1 MHNPVPQLVPEGT
14 SSLAVLIDEEGVI
27 AEASADFCT
36 LVGLHRARGR
46 LYRDLL
52 GGDQRRRWTLL
63 CEELAASGEQTED
76 HHFFNG
82 SNAVIRFRRL
92 ERPGQRAMISGTLVG
107 PVRSGPAARP
117 QLWQGNSLGGETPSP
132 ESAATFKRL
141 GKRIEQLEK
150 ELAAA
155 RSTTSSD
162 PLTGLLNRAGL
173 DLRLRS
179 ELRKPGAESAGL
191 FLAVLDIDD
200 FKQVNDLY
208 GQPAGDRFLRAL
220 ARRLSA
226 PASVICAAR
235 TGGDR
240 FTLLFRANPA
250 SPESISSGL
259 GSVLARMCKPISIG
273 AARIRL
279 TISAGVCAFGA
290 DAHDSDDLLR
300 NADTALLEAKRRGKA
315 HVHVFGADLA
325 ARARRRKVLLRDLE
339 LAIAE
344 GLLHPVYQPILS
356 TREPDAAG
364 VEVLTRWYHHEYGN
378 IPPDEFI
385 PIAAEC
391 GLMSALDLAMTA
403 AACAELYPLMAAGAL
418 KFAAFNLTPLELSH
432 PPHVGA
438 FLEILKAAGIPA
450 AQVWVEVTENDMIR
464 NFEDARLAVRTLKAA
479 GITIVLD
486 DYGTGFSNL
495 RTLLDLPIDVI
506 KIDKSLIADV
516 ALEERAMQVV
526 LSVVHLARVLGAQ
539 LVAEGIETSA
549 QAAVTQ
555 ALGCQFAQGYLFSK
569 PMRVSGLGEWLRQ
582 TAKAGHDRLRALK
595 PGSYGQISRVS

>member
-1 MHNPVPQLVPEGT
+1 MLQLTPEG
-14 SSLAVLIDEEGVI
+14 SNSLAVLIDEDGVI
-27 AEASADFCT
+27 AEASADFCN

-52 GGDQRRRWTLL
+52 GGNQRRRWTLL

-76 HHFFNG
+76 HDFFNG
-82 SNAVIRFRRL
+82 SGAVIRFRQL

-107 PVRSGPAARP
+107 PVRSGPGARA
-117 QLWQGNSLGGETPSP
+117 QLWPADSLGGETPTP
-132 ESAATFKRL
+132 ESAAIFKRL
-141 GKRIEQLEK
+141 RTRIEQLEK

-155 RSTTSSD
+155 RSATLSD
-162 PLTGLLNRAGL
+162 PLTGILNRAGL

-179 ELRKPGAESAGL
+179 ELQKPGAESAGL

-200 FKQVNDLY
+200 FKQVNELY
-208 GQPAGDRFLRAL
+208 GQPAGDRFLRAF
-220 ARRLSA
+220 ARRSSA

-235 TGGDR
+235 IRGDR
-240 FTLLFRANPA
+240 FALLFRTNPA
-250 SPESISSGL
+250 SPKVVAVGMS
-259 GSVLARMCKPISIG
+259 SVLARMCKPVSIG
-273 AARIRL
+273 AARLRL
-279 TISAGVCAFGA
+279 TASAGVCAFGP

-300 NADTALLEAKRRGKA
+300 NAETALHEAKRRGKDN
-315 HVHVFGADLA
+315 VHIFDADLA
-325 ARARRRKVLLRDLE
+325 ARARRRKVLLRDLK

-364 VEVLTRWYHHEYGN
+364 VEVLTRWYHHEYGS

-391 GLMSALDLAMTA
+391 GLMSALDLAMMA
-403 AACAELYPLMAAGAL
+403 AACTELYPLMAAGAL

-432 PPHVGA
+432 PPHVEA

-450 AQVWVEVTENDMIR
+450 TQVWVEVTENEMIR
-464 NFEDARLAVRTLKAA
+464 NFEDARLAVQTLKAA

-569 PMRVSGLGEWLRQ
+569 PMRVGGLGEWLRQ